1 MSTSRSSSPVSRSR
15 SRARPVASYLR
26 RGAADSDEDQSS
38 WIADDICTHCGG
50 LAPHGKLYCSRKCR
64 DADAQDGTK
73 KYGKTI
79 AEEPGAT
86 ESLSKLRY
94 PMTLSPSAQ
103 QSASF
108 PARLKSKSFKA
119 TFSLQ
124 RQNSGSSVS
133 SHEDEL
139 ERDGQYRSHTRQGSR
154 SSTSSNSDFVETDLT
169 TPSPWQS
176 GIDLEDEQEFAKLDD
191 PDLQLPPAMCP
202 SNQVLLR
209 KGVTHPSTSSFKSSS
224 SLSALH
230 RTRTSPTIHPLTH
243 NPSGSMLHMQFNR
256 LPGSTNLPMPVLF
269 TAGMPPCCHKSTG
282 PVSKSRSSENTSD
295 YFTADSPGQC
305 KPCSMHKELP
315 TSSRPCSLSCAQKPE
330 GGHQGKLHGTSAWN
344 TGLNKPKVDSNFSPN
359 RSYSENSGLCDCK
372 ESLSQAKLHDVST
385 VSSKSPLFAQANSR
399 FHSELPAEEALA
411 SRGRTSHRT
420 TRTSAP
426 ESASTRLLRK
436 LQTSASGRV

>member
-15 SRARPVASYLR
+15 SRARPVASYHR
-26 RGAADSDEDQSS
+26 RAAADSDEDQSS

-79 AEEPGAT
+79 AEEPGVT
-86 ESLSKLRY
+86 ENLSKLRY

-108 PARLKSKSFKA
+108 PAKLKSRSFKA

-133 SHEDEL
+133 SDEEEL
-139 ERDGQYRSHTRQGSR
+139 ERDGTHLSHTRQGSR
-154 SSTSSNSDFVETDLT
+154 SSTSTNSDFVETDLT

-176 GIDLEDEQEFAKLDD
+176 GIDLEEDNELAKLDD
-191 PDLQLPPAMCP
+191 PELQLPPAMCP

-209 KGVTHPSTSSFKSSS
+209 KGVAHPNTSFKSSS

-230 RTRTSPTIHPLTH
+230 RTRASPTIAPLTH
-243 NPSGSMLHMQFNR
+243 NASGSMLHMQFNR
-256 LPGSTNLPMPVLF
+256 LPGSTNLPMPVVF
-269 TAGMPPCCHKSTG
+269 TAGMPPCCTKSSG
-282 PVSKSRSSENTSD
+282 SVSKSRSSESTSD
-295 YFTADSPGQC
+295 YFAADASGQY
-305 KPCSMHKELP
+305 KPCSVTKNPLA
-315 TSSRPCSLSCAQKPE
+315 SRPCSLSCAQKPE
-330 GGHQGKLHGTSAWN
+330 GRHQDKLNGAGAWN
-344 TGLNKPKVDSNFSPN
+344 ASYNKSKVDSTFSPN

-372 ESLSQAKLHDVST
+372 EALSQAKLHDSNTNST
-385 VSSKSPLFAQANSR
+385 KGPMFVRPNRR
-399 FHSELPAEEALA
+399 FYSDLPAEEDL
-411 SRGRTSHRT
+411 STRGRTSQRT
-420 TRTSAP
+420 ARASMGG
-426 ESASTRLLRK
+426 SASTRLLRT
-436 LQTSASGRV
+436 LQASTSGRV